1 MSFDVSHLLDVYVKE
16 IRPLLE
22 LAVPVWHSSLTKV
35 QSAQM
40 ERIQKAAF
48 HIILDKI
55 YDSYQL
61 VCSVLVMQTIEARR
75 NKLCAKFVKKEVKK
89 TRSIFTN

>member
-1 MSFDVSHLLDVYVKE
+1 MSMLRRLD
-16 IRPLLE
+16 L
-22 LAVPVWHSSLTKV
+22 SLSWQFQYGTVTKI

-61 VCSVLVMQTIEARR
+61 VCSVLVMQTIESRR